1 MINIHLKMN
10 SLLIICTGNSCRSQ
24 MAHGFLNSIS
34 KNLDVFSAGTKPEP
48 VNKYAIK
55 VMSQIGID
63 ISLYNSNN
71 VNEYSSMSFDY
82 IITVCDKAKV
92 LCPVFSNSHQFI
104 HKSFLDPADA
114 KGTEDEIILQYI
126 EVRDQLTNF
135 LKDFLQEKFSN

>member
-1 MINIHLKMN
+1 MN
-10 SLLIICTGNSCRSQ
+10 RLLIICTGNSCRSQ

-48 VNKYAIK
+48 VNKYAVK

-92 LCPVFSNSHQFI
+92 LCPIFSNSHQFI

-114 KGTEDEIILQYI
+114 KGTEDEIILQYR
-126 EVRDQLTNF
+126 EVRDQITNF

>member
-1 MINIHLKMN
+1 MN
-10 SLLIICTGNSCRSQ
+10 RLLIICTGNSCRSQ

-82 IITVCDKAKV
+82 IITFCDKAKV
-92 LCPVFSNSHQFI
+92 LCPIFSNSHQFI

-126 EVRDQLTNF
+126 EVRDQLINF

>member
-1 MINIHLKMN
+1 MN

-92 LCPVFSNSHQFI
+92 LCPIFSNSHQFI

-114 KGTEDEIILQYI
+114 KGTEDEIILQYR

>member
-1 MINIHLKMN
+1 MN
-10 SLLIICTGNSCRSQ
+10 RLLIICTGNSCRSQ

-48 VNKYAIK
+48 VNKYAVK

-82 IITVCDKAKV
+82 IITICDKAKD
-92 LCPVFSNSHQFI
+92 LCPAFSHSHQFI

-114 KGTEDEIILQYI
+114 KGTEDEIILQYR

>member
-1 MINIHLKMN
+1 MN

-92 LCPVFSNSHQFI
+92 LCPIFSNSHQFI

-114 KGTEDEIILQYI
+114 KGTEDEIILQYR
-126 EVRDQLTNF
+126 EVRDQITNF

>member
-1 MINIHLKMN
+1 MN

-48 VNKYAIK
+48 VNKYAVK

-126 EVRDQLTNF
+126 EVRDQLINF

>member
-1 MINIHLKMN
+1 MN

-82 IITVCDKAKV
+82 IITICDKAKD
-92 LCPVFSNSHQFI
+92 LCPAFSHSHQFI

-126 EVRDQLTNF
+126 EVRDQLINF

>member
-1 MINIHLKMN
+1 MN

-34 KNLDVFSAGTKPEP
+34 RNLDVFSAGTKPEP
-48 VNKYAIK
+48 VNKYAVK

-114 KGTEDEIILQYI
+114 KGTEDEIILQYR
-126 EVRDQLTNF
+126 EVRDQITNF

>member
-1 MINIHLKMN
+1 MN